1 MEASFQNKAA
11 RNGEQSSGIFF
22 KDLTYL
28 HDQAFCG
35 F

>member
-1 MEASFQNKAA
+1 MEASFQNKAT
-11 RNGEQSSGIFF
+11 RNTEQSSAIFF